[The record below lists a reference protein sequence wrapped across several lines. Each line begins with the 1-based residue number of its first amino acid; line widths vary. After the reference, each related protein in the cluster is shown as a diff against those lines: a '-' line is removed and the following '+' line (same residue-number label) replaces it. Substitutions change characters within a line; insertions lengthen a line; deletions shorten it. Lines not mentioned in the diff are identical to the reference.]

1 MTKNEPQDRLP
12 LSATDFHV
20 LLVLSRG
27 ALYGYAIMKAVEEES
42 GGRISPEIGSLY
54 RVLAR
59 LMAQGLVEETGA
71 PARSEETHPG
81 RDRKYYKLTAS
92 GRAAAR
98 AEAARLRELLALARA
113 RKLLPGGQTS

>member
-1 MTKNEPQDRLP
+1 MSPAP
-12 LSATDFHV
+12 LGPTDFHV

-59 LMAQGLVEETGA
+59 LLAEGLVEETEA
-71 PARSEETHPG
+71 PARERDAHPG
-81 RDRKYYKLTAS
+81 RDRKYYRLTAR

-98 AEAARLRELLALARA
+98 AEAARLDELVGLARS
-113 RKLLPGGQTS
+113 RDLLPGGESP